1 MYATTFAEW
10 REALKAGAREA
21 PEPSEDT
28 QVLELWIYDPALVP
42 GQATVDPL
50 SLTLSLQDSTD
61 ERVLQ
66 ALDELKGQ
74 LPW

>member
-1 MYATTFAEW
+1 MKKYRCTVC
-10 REALKAGAREA
+10 
-21 PEPSEDT
+21 D
-28 QVLELWIYDPALVP
+28 WIYDPALVP

>member
-21 PEPSEDT
+21 PEPNDYT
-28 QVLELWIYDPALVP
+28 QALELWIYDPALVP
-42 GQATVDPL
+42 GRDTVDPL

-66 ALDELKGQ
+66 ALDDLKGQ